1 MGKILSSL
9 IFQKEK
15 KIKGS
20 LYHYTQINFT
30 YNSNRIEGSK
40 LTEDETRYIY
50 ETNTIFADKPSANI
64 DDIVETSNHFYLF
77 NRMLETA
84 EELLTDKLIKEY
96 HRILKNGTSDSR
108 ASWFNVGEY
117 KKLENEVGG
126 LETTHPKDVSK
137 KIEGLIEKY
146 NNKEKIE
153 FEDILEFHYN
163 FEIIH
168 PFQDGNGRI
177 GRLIMFKECLKN
189 DIVPFIIEDE
199 YKAYYYR
206 GLAKYKIDTKYL
218 EDTCLMMQDKYKLK
232 VEKFLEINTT

>member
-1 MGKILSSL
+1 MENILSSL
-9 IFQKEK
+9 IFQKEH

-50 ETNTIFADKPSANI
+50 ETNTLIADSPSTNV

-77 NRMLETA
+77 DRMLDTA
-84 EELLTDKLIKEY
+84 SEPLTENLIKEY
-96 HRILKNGTSDSR
+96 HRILKNGTTDSR
-108 ASWFNVGEY
+108 ISWFNVGEY

-126 LETTHPKDVSK
+126 LETTSPKDVSREINK
-137 KIEGLIEKY
+137 LLEEY
-146 NNKEKIE
+146 NSKEKVT
-153 FEDILEFHYN
+153 FSDILEFHYK

-189 DIVPFIIEDE
+189 DIVPFIIEDN

-206 GLAKYKIDTKYL
+206 GLSKYKEDKKYL
-218 EDTCLMMQDKYKLK
+218 EDTCLLMQDIYGIK
-232 VEKFLEINTT
+232 VKKFLTPSN

>member
-1 MGKILSSL
+1 MREVLDCLK
-9 IFQKEK
+9 FQKEHG
-15 KIKGS
+15 IKGS

-50 ETNTIFADKPSANI
+50 ETNTLLADKPTTNI

-84 EELLTDKLIKEY
+84 DKPLTGELIKEY
-96 HRILKNGTSDSR
+96 HRILKNGTTDSR

-137 KIEGLIEKY
+137 NIEELIEK
-146 NNKEKIE
+146 
-153 FEDILEFHYN
+153 
-163 FEIIH
+163 
-168 PFQDGNGRI
+168 
-177 GRLIMFKECLKN
+177 
-189 DIVPFIIEDE
+189 
-199 YKAYYYR
+199 
-206 GLAKYKIDTKYL
+206 
-218 EDTCLMMQDKYKLK
+218 
-232 VEKFLEINTT
+232 